1 VCTKASAS
9 AGKEERLSSDGL
21 RKKVTKE
28 NKEEGERAGEAKHSE
43 ARWYASVD
51 RNSLLN
57 RCSEGLFKLG

>member
-1 VCTKASAS
+1 MGYGKKQRKETRRRASGR
-9 AGKEERLSSDGL
+9 GKQS
-21 RKKVTKE
+21 K
-28 NKEEGERAGEAKHSE
+28 

>member
-28 NKEEGERAGEAKHSE
+28 NKEEGERAGGGSKAKRSTLV
-43 ARWYASVD
+43 R
-51 RNSLLN
+51 
-57 RCSEGLFKLG
+57 